1 MSSRVLS
8 NVFNL
13 REKNIF
19 ITGGS
24 SGLGE
29 HFARLLASA
38 GAPNIVLAA
47 RRKEKLNKVQE
58 DISNTYPSCNVVA
71 VAMDVR
77 SRNSI
82 SEAFD
87 LAEKEVGETINV
99 LVNNAGIANPKL
111 SLEVTEK
118 DWDDLLNTNLRG
130 AFFVSQEACN
140 RMVRNN
146 IPGQVVNVASILG
159 LRAGTS
165 QVNYG
170 AAKAGLLHMS
180 RTMAAEL
187 QRNNIR
193 INSICPGYFESEMT
207 EEFFNSDAGKAYLDR
222 IPPKRLGKVEE
233 LNGPMLLLCSD
244 ACSFMTGTEIVV
256 DLGHVNATL

>member
-1 MSSRVLS
+1 MFSISAKKIYLS
-8 NVFNL
+8 
-13 REKNIF
+13 
-19 ITGGS
+19 GGS

-38 GAPNIVLAA
+38 GAQNIVLAA

-58 DISNTYPSCNVVA
+58 DILSTYPSCNVVA

-130 AFFVSQEACN
+130 AFFV
-140 RMVRNN
+140 
-146 IPGQVVNVASILG
+146 LG
-159 LRAGTS
+159 S
-165 QVNYG
+165 
-170 AAKAGLLHMS
+170 M
-180 RTMAAEL
+180 
-187 QRNNIR
+187 
-193 INSICPGYFESEMT
+193 
-207 EEFFNSDAGKAYLDR
+207 DGK
-222 IPPKRLGKVEE
+222 EQ
-233 LNGPMLLLCSD
+233 
-244 ACSFMTGTEIVV
+244 
-256 DLGHVNATL
+256 

>member
-99 LVNNAGIANPKL
+99 LVNNAGIANP
-111 SLEVTEK
+111 
-118 DWDDLLNTNLRG
+118 NCLR
-130 AFFVSQEACN
+130 
-140 RMVRNN
+140 
-146 IPGQVVNVASILG
+146 
-159 LRAGTS
+159 
-165 QVNYG
+165 
-170 AAKAGLLHMS
+170 
-180 RTMAAEL
+180 
-187 QRNNIR
+187 
-193 INSICPGYFESEMT
+193 
-207 EEFFNSDAGKAYLDR
+207 
-222 IPPKRLGKVEE
+222 
-233 LNGPMLLLCSD
+233 
-244 ACSFMTGTEIVV
+244 
-256 DLGHVNATL
+256 